1 MYGIT
6 KKVPEYPF
14 PILDKMM
21 FIPAELVATPV
32 GLKSPEY
39 VKTISPSILKK
50 DFKTYNYTK

>member
-6 KKVPEYPF
+6 KKVPDYPF
-14 PILDKMM
+14 PVLDDMM
-21 FIPAELVATPV
+21 FIPADLVATPV

-50 DFKTYNYTK
+50 EFKTYKYTK